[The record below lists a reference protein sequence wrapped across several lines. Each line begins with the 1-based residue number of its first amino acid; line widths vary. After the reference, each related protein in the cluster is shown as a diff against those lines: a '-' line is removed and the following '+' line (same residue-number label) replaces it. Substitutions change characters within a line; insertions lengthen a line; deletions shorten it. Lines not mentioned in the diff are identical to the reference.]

1 MEINLNLRQLIL
13 GAAAIGL
20 IVLLAVVG
28 HAVTPV
34 AAGNPLVLTPVCWEA
49 AALARKAGVEIV
61 RLAADGRA
69 LSALAAEEPPDAV
82 QAMLLAQRIYAAQ
95 RSGTAATATAR
106 AALVAAAADVAR
118 YAGGGLTRQ
127 VAIEAVNAALERI
140 QALHGNDGIE
150 GQGDKEMGRQGDTET
165 RVRSPLLPRS
175 PSPYHHR
182 ELGRHVA
189 FLPLASVGT
198 AVREPDGLRALGQAA
213 R

>member
-13 GAAAIGL
+13 GAAAVGL

-34 AAGNPLVLTPVCWEA
+34 TAGSPLVLTPVRWEA
-49 AALARKAGVEIV
+49 AALARKAGAEIV
-61 RLAADGRA
+61 RLEADGRA
-69 LSALAAEEPPDAV
+69 LSALATEEPPDAV

-95 RSGTAATATAR
+95 RTGTAATATAR

-118 YAGGGLTRQ
+118 YAGGGLSRQ

-140 QALHGNDGIE
+140 QALRGSGE
-150 GQGDKEMGRQGDTET
+150 MGRLGDKEIGRWSPCLPVSGSPCPQVEQG
-165 RVRSPLLPRS
+165 R
-175 PSPYHHR
+175 Y
-182 ELGRHVA
+182 VA
-189 FLPLASVGT
+189 YLPLASVGF

>member
-20 IVLLAVVG
+20 FVLLAVVG

-34 AAGNPLVLTPVCWEA
+34 AEGSPLVLTPVRWEA
-49 AALARKAGVEIV
+49 AALARKAGAEIV
-61 RLAADGRA
+61 RLEADGRA

-95 RSGTAATATAR
+95 RTGTAATATAR

-118 YAGGGLTRQ
+118 YAGGGLSRQ

-140 QALHGNDGIE
+140 QALHGSGE
-150 GQGDKEMGRQGDTET
+150 MGGQGEGEIGR
-165 RVRSPLLPRS
+165 RSPCLPVSVS
-175 PSPYHHR
+175 PCLQV
-182 ELGRHVA
+182 EQGRYVA
-189 FLPLASVGT
+189 FLPLASVGA